1 MLLFSSATWKPRRSF
16 WILLFVSLGFS
27 VILLGLDFQLVHLEK
42 YLDSD
47 FFTFWLSGRMNW
59 MGENPYSSP
68 EWIRGHLREGAE
80 WIPNPVFPYP
90 LPLAL
95 FLAPLGL
102 LPVELAFT
110 AWMFFSQ
117 VAVVIS
123 IVLLISLFQN
133 EKAKHFILP
142 ILAGAFLFRPTLVTF
157 RNGQLGGF
165 LLSILCLAIWFW
177 EKERW
182 FYGGLVLGLLAFK
195 PSLGV
200 PVLFLV
206 ALWLLIGK
214 KYSAIGGIIAS
225 DIGLMLLGMLR
236 DPAWMMKFAAYS
248 NQKLAANFGYSPT
261 FWGVSGAICRHQPG
275 CTLILA
281 WSLCLLT
288 VAFTIFLLLRDKR
301 LSRSFLILGLIT
313 PVALLVTPYL
323 WVYDQILLVAPIA
336 MFMLVMMEGEKPYLL
351 SALVFITIAI
361 LSWALLGLALNV
373 GNDAW
378 SASLPGICIVFYI
391 WVIRTIN
398 LDRGNRFQK
407 DAISP

>member
-1 MLLFSSATWKPRRSF
+1 MDTQP
-16 WILLFVSLGFS
+16 GFS
-27 VILLGLDFQLVHLEK
+27 IPFTPGLISGAFGTAAGGTGLYCLDVLLPGGGGHIYSAFDLVISEREGQTFHLANPGRR
-42 YLDSD
+42 
-47 FFTFWLSGRMNW
+47 FFVPADIGDLSERSIGGIFVIDPLSG
-59 MGENPYSSP
+59 Y
-68 EWIRGHLREGAE
+68 
-80 WIPNPVFPYP
+80 
-90 LPLAL
+90 
-95 FLAPLGL
+95 
-102 LPVELAFT
+102 
-110 AWMFFSQ
+110 
-117 VAVVIS
+117 
-123 IVLLISLFQN
+123 
-133 EKAKHFILP
+133 
-142 ILAGAFLFRPTLVTF
+142 
-157 RNGQLGGF
+157 
-165 LLSILCLAIWFW
+165 
-177 EKERW
+177 
-182 FYGGLVLGLLAFK
+182 LVLGKRKVVLRR
-195 PSLGV
+195 PGV
-200 PVLFLV
+200 GPVLFLV

-407 DAISP
+407 DAISSP